1 MTSKTIFAVLFVLP
15 AFAGCNSTSDVLR
28 YDGVTTGAGDAV
40 AANTVMQMVDPW
52 PAGVENPHL
61 RVPADR
67 GGIQGESQRS
77 TGTEATGA
85 AAL

>member
-1 MTSKTIFAVLFVLP
+1 MKRILP
-15 AFAGCNSTSDVLR
+15 ALVVSAALAGCSTQDVLR
-28 YDGVTTGAGDAV
+28 YDGVTTGAGDAI

-52 PAGVENPHL
+52 PAGVENPRL

-67 GGIQGESQRS
+67 GGVQGESQRVL
-77 TGTEATGA
+77 GTEATGA